1 MHVALAWKVGPQRS
15 TTVFDLTIS
24 QVTLLLALLVDGT
37 ISTTLNL
44 SATAK
49 ATFQVYTLPGCGE
62 VGKNGQQTTIY
73 HVPGT
78 ECVDTP
84 PIPKVDDRFLSY
96 TAKVNTGAA
105 GSICFF
111 DVFPYK
117 NCTGSYSGFI
127 SGQVYSG
134 TEYSSKCENV
144 LQGFTGLTETYGAK
158 SLRFSCWKLTP

>member
-1 MHVALAWKVGPQRS
+1 MHVALTWN
-15 TTVFDLTIS
+15 
-24 QVTLLLALLVDGT
+24 VTLLLALLIDGT

-84 PIPKVDDRFLSY
+84 PIPEVDDRFLSY
-96 TAKVNTGAA
+96 TATVNTGAA

-117 NCTGSYSGFI
+117 NCTGSYSGFF
-127 SGQVYSG
+127 SGEESEIFLLDADAVTDDVGDPSAL
-134 TEYSSKCENV
+134 ELEASWFANWS
-144 LQGFTGLTETYGAK
+144 LET
-158 SLRFSCWKLTP
+158 SLS